1 MKVVILLALVACLAG
16 CVDSPL
22 PDGPPASKIV
32 ATWDPLQCGD
42 PHRVAVE
49 LEDTEG
55 APLSGSTNCG
65 LGSLTLDAPHFGVY
79 RGRIY
84 AWQLGIGERSPADV
98 HLIVDEPIVRWNV
111 TTPR

>member
-1 MKVVILLALVACLAG
+1 MGMKVVVLLALVG

-42 PHRVAVE
+42 PHRVAVD

-55 APLSGSTNCG
+55 APISASTNCN

-98 HLIVDEPIVRWNV
+98 HLVVDEPIVRWDV
-111 TTPR
+111 ATPR